1 MVALAGT
8 HHAGSCRRCCK
19 YYAARPPATAGQAAS
34 RIPQTAQN
42 HPAENAIVLFNI
54 PCVCPEPVLGIA
66 HWSLFKRKQCPK
78 TAFYFIFRTHRSGI
92 EIVRRPAAGLLDLLV
107 QLFAG
112 ERLPK
117 IDIAHHLCVV
127 RAVAVDLGGVSSP
140 TETPLF
146 FECFPYVC
154 PEPFLVK

>member
-1 MVALAGT
+1 MRPGFLRLLAKQLL
-8 HHAGSCRRCCK
+8 AFLRRLKIILRKTPSFYSIFRACVPSLSWESLTGRCSK
-19 YYAARPPATAGQAAS
+19 
-34 RIPQTAQN
+34 
-42 HPAENAIVLFNI
+42 ENSA
-54 PCVCPEPVLGIA
+54 P
-66 HWSLFKRKQCPK
+66 KRR
-78 TAFYFIFRTHRSGI
+78 FIFRTHRSGI
-92 EIVRRPAAGLLDLLV
+92 EIVRRPAACLLDLLV

-117 IDIAHHLCVV
+117 VDIAHHLCVV